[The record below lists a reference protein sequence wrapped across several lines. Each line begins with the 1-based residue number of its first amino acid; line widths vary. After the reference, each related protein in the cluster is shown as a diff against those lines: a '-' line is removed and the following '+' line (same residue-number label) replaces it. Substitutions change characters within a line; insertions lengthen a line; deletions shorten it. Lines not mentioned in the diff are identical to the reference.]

1 LSLQRPDDFEKRR
14 EHLKNLSD
22 AELHARFWRLTS
34 EIVAPLE
41 ELARTHT
48 TPSIERSVALRMG
61 FSSLEAEALVAGL
74 FDRGLG
80 GRGIGRM
87 ILNLMQARGCT
98 AREAGLALIT
108 TQCWDEAA
116 KGGSHAPAAQ

>member
-1 LSLQRPDDFEKRR
+1 MSLQRPDDFETRR
-14 EHLKNLSD
+14 GHLK
-22 AELHARFWRLTS
+22 ELTDEELQARFWALTR

-61 FSSLEAEALVAGL
+61 FSSVEAEALVAGL
-74 FDRGLG
+74 FEHGLG

-87 ILNLMQARGCT
+87 ILNLMQSRGCT

-108 TQCWDEAA
+108 TQCWEEAA
-116 KGGSHAPAAQ
+116 KGGSHAPATK